1 MFKVDKKK
9 LLAKGPD
16 LDEFLIGRKKH
27 YTTYG
32 LGANLYS
39 MNYYSFVKLCKQ
51 AGANIQIKKN
61 VVIDLDIL
69 DAYIAENLE
78 EGDVE
83 NEQKEI

>member
-1 MFKVDKKK
+1 MFKVDKKQV
-9 LLAKGPD
+9 LAKRPD
-16 LDEFLIGRKKH
+16 LEEFLVDRKKH

-32 LGANLYS
+32 LGASMYS

-51 AGANIQIKKN
+51 AGVNIQVKKI

>member
-16 LDEFLIGRKKH
+16 LDEFLVGRKKH

-32 LGANLYS
+32 LGASMYS

-51 AGANIQIKKN
+51 AGAHIQVKKN